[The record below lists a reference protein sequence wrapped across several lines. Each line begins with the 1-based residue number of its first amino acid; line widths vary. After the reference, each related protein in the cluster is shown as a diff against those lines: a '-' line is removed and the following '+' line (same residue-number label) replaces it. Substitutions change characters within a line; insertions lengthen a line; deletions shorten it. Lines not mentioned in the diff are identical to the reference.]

1 MEGIRERRGRRICRE
16 QRRRQSRKGGVGG
29 RREEI
34 IILFREE
41 ARALHLRVYILRC
54 SYILYYRRAL
64 VYFFGPRGQKPGKYF
79 QLYIF
84 ILWSLGPFLAP
95 GSRS

>member
-1 MEGIRERRGRRICRE
+1 VAGRWE
-16 QRRRQSRKGGVGG
+16 VGG

-54 SYILYYRRAL
+54 SYILYLPDRARAL
-64 VYFFGPRGQKPGKYF
+64 CLFFGPLGQKPGKYF